1 MFCPKP
7 IRLKPAF
14 FDIFCFFGRIFLEK
28 NAVFC
33 IFCCFASFFLGKN
46 RLFSYAWMSSLF
58 APYKNAVLFA
68 YCDPPSHPF
77 SSKNLFS
84 AHVPRGSQKAPRNF
98 AESLEKAFRK
108 VPRGLPEGFQNAP
121 RRLPEGSQTLQRSS
135 QKVPRRLPDAST
147 RLPERFPK
155 GSKKLP
161 EAPRRS
167 QKAPSP
173 RNCQPPIWKTVQ
185 IWKRKTELLAQE
197 PGNGSDFFLPE
208 SSWLRLG
215 PNWLLLHMSRKDIP
229 LPQNQTPEA
238 FTSKAWPQAVLAQC
252 SRKWT
257 STAGRRAGKAFKSS
271 A

>member
-1 MFCPKP
+1 M
-7 IRLKPAF
+7 LF
-14 FDIFCFFGRIFLEK
+14 FVYC
-28 NAVFC
+28 
-33 IFCCFASFFLGKN
+33 
-46 RLFSYAWMSSLF
+46 SS
-58 APYKNAVLFA
+58 
-68 YCDPPSHPF
+68 PSHAF
-77 SSKNLFS
+77 SSKDPLS

-98 AESLEKAFRK
+98 AEGTQKASRKHPEKFPEGSQKASRT
-108 VPRGLPEGFQNAP
+108 LPEGSQKAP
-121 RRLPEGSQTLQRSS
+121 RRSNEAPRRFPEGSQTLPQGS
-135 QKVPRRLPDAST
+135 QKG
-147 RLPERFPK
+147 FQK
-155 GSKKLP
+155 GSQK
-161 EAPRRS
+161 APRSS

-185 IWKRKTELLAQE
+185 IWKRKTELLAQA